1 MRAADILPDHVSKGD
16 FNGLSIRKGT
26 VGAFLANARVWIDP
40 LAAAESRATAENDI
54 VDALP
59 ALRALGLFD
68 VLQIPGT
75 CACRHWSTR
84 TRSSCACDQASSAVP
99 FR

>member
-1 MRAADILPDHVSKGD
+1 MRAEDILPDHVSKAE
-16 FNGLSIRKGT
+16 FNGVSVRKGT

-40 LAAAESRATAENDI
+40 LAVAKDREAAENDI

-68 VLQIPGT
+68 VLQI
-75 CACRHWSTR
+75 RDSR
-84 TRSSCACDQASSAVP
+84 LQALVDSIS
-99 FR
+99 